1 MEASCKTVEAGE
13 RKEKQKHA
21 LEARKLFLQQSFIMK
36 SKFAF
41 LRGAGRIIK
50 IRFFNFS

>member
-13 RKEKQKHA
+13 RKEKQKHV

-36 SKFAF
+36 SK
-41 LRGAGRIIK
+41 LQTCVSSRSGTNNK
-50 IRFFNFS
+50 NSLL